1 MVSGVGHC
9 GQWSGTPWSVEWEIV
24 VSGVGREPTVV
35 SVHHAQQH
43 DVDDDDDDD
52 AMWRASS
59 SACSELVQRSTSTT
73 FTHVT
78 LLSLSLTLHYYYSPA
93 LIGLQQEC
101 RL

>member
-1 MVSGVGHC
+1 VVSGVAHL
-9 GQWSGTPWSVEWEIV
+9 

-43 DVDDDDDDD
+43 DDDDDDD
-52 AMWRASS
+52 AMWTASS
-59 SACSELVQRSTSTT
+59 SACGELVQRSTSTT

-78 LLSLSLTLHYYYSPA
+78 LVSLSLTLHYYYYSPA
-93 LIGLQQEC
+93 LLGLQQEC